1 MITVKDYAAQNNVSF
16 QAVYAQIN
24 RHSKVLGEHIIRQGR
39 TMYLDDEAVRFLDAR
54 RDPTKKT
61 TKRTV
66 VIDHDEKDEKRIEE
80 LEAQLV
86 EQKQKAAMQLLELR
100 LEYQKNYEALQ
111 RENNTMIKVN
121 ADLMVELEKVRGA
134 SSVKDEQLTNLRERI
149 AQDKDAYTLI
159 SDELKNKEIR
169 ISAQDRELE
178 DLRKQLDAELNKGFF
193 ARLFRK

>member
-16 QAVYAQIN
+16 QAIYAQIN
-24 RHSKVLGEHIIRQGR
+24 RHLKVLGEHIIRQGR

-100 LEYQKNYEALQ
+100 LEYQKNYEELQ

-149 AQDKDAYTLI
+149 AQEKDAYAVI

-178 DLRKQLDAELNKGFF
+178 DLRKQLEEERNKGFW

>member
-1 MITVKDYAAQNNVSF
+1 MITVKDYAAQNNISF
-16 QAVYAQIN
+16 QAVYAQIS
-24 RHSKVLGEHIIRQGR
+24 RHLKVLDEHIVHQGR

-54 RDPTKKT
+54 RNPTKKT

-66 VIDHDEKDEKRIEE
+66 VINHDEKDEKRIEE